1 MTATPNNESRS
12 NGNPPLGSRYQPLNV
27 APDMNPSWRDTDV
40 DFDTAAERL
49 VQAHKNDGEARDLPI
64 LDLRTWGVVPHG
76 DTMALAPLARHHEPM
91 PLRANGYSNLAA
103 RLGAPVDFV
112 RDRLPA
118 PLQLAT
124 LNYLLTTQEDPMAAT
139 LRLRRGEIAALV
151 SNRYAPLD
159 AEDLVS
165 TLRGALDRHDLL
177 DKIRARS
184 IASGMVDVLRL
195 VIPSETLP
203 VRVGD
208 VTAVGLDISTSS
220 FGRSA
225 VHVRA
230 LLWRLRC
237 LNGLRVSE
245 KMGGFSV
252 RHVGDAQRL
261 RDGIEEA
268 IPTVLA
274 HARGA
279 MRKWQNAVQYMID
292 DVQRQI
298 DELHELTA
306 VERGAVVNEL
316 KQEVGRPEL
325 PEATDVFTFL
335 NAMTSAAKA
344 STPARRIELE
354 SIAGRLLEDS
364 VPS

>member
-1 MTATPNNESRS
+1 MTATANNEPR
-12 NGNPPLGSRYQPLNV
+12 NGSSPLGSRYQPLALAN
-27 APDMNPSWRDTDV
+27 DMPPRWSECDSDY
-40 DFDTAAERL
+40 DTAADRL

-76 DTMALAPLARHHEPM
+76 DSMALAPLARHREPM
-91 PLRANGYSNLAA
+91 PLRANGYSNLAT
-103 RLGAPVDFV
+103 RLGAPAEFI

-124 LNYLLTTQEDPMAAT
+124 LNYLLTTQQDPMAAT
-139 LRLRRGEIAALV
+139 LRLRRGQIAALV

-165 TLRGALDRHDLL
+165 TLRCALDRYDLL
-177 DKIRARS
+177 EKVRAQS

-195 VIPSETLP
+195 VIPSETQP
-203 VRVGD
+203 VCVGD

-225 VHVRA
+225 VHVRG
-230 LLWRLRC
+230 LLVRLRC

-245 KMGGFSV
+245 RMGSFSV

-279 MRKWQNAVQYMID
+279 MQKWQNAVQYMID

-306 VERGAVVNEL
+306 VERGAVVSEL

-325 PEATDVFTFL
+325 PQATDVFTFL

-354 SIAGRLLEDS
+354 SIAGRLLEDT

>member
-1 MTATPNNESRS
+1 
-12 NGNPPLGSRYQPLNV
+12 
-27 APDMNPSWRDTDV
+27 
-40 DFDTAAERL
+40 
-49 VQAHKNDGEARDLPI
+49 
-64 LDLRTWGVVPHG
+64 
-76 DTMALAPLARHHEPM
+76 MALAPLARHHEPL
-91 PLRANGYSNLAA
+91 PLRANGYSNLAS
-103 RLGAPVDFV
+103 RLGAPTEFI

-124 LNYLLTTQEDPMAAT
+124 LNYLLTTQHEPMAAT
-139 LRLRRGEIAALV
+139 LRLRRGEVAALV
-151 SNRYAPLD
+151 SNRYAALD
-159 AEDLVS
+159 ADDLVS
-165 TLRGALDRHDLL
+165 TLRCALDRHDLL
-177 DKIRARS
+177 EKVRVRS

-195 VIPSETLP
+195 VLPNETKP

-245 KMGGFSV
+245 RLGGFSV

-261 RDGIEEA
+261 RAGIEEA

-279 MRKWQNAVQYMID
+279 MQKWQRAVQFMIE

-306 VERGAVVNEL
+306 VERGAVTEEL

-325 PEATDVFTFL
+325 PQATDVFTFL

-354 SIAGRLLEDS
+354 SIAGRLLEEA